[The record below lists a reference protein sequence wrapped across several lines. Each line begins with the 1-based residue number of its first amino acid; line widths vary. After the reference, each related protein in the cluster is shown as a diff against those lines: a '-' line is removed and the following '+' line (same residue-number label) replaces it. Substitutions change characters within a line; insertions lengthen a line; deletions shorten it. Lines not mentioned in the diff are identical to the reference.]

1 MIRIGEP
8 RPIEPPPDADRESV
22 SYRSPAGDHTIVF
35 SDEDEYAMGAS
46 FWNARLLGADDKTT
60 KLPYAL
66 SVAPLQP
73 WSPDGTRFA
82 YLGTEKL
89 RQPGRV
95 LLGDIAAGFRWTTN
109 PTWARGV
116 FWSSSRPVLLV
127 IGPGWLRLLDQ
138 QGRMTR
144 SHDWRSGEDDPVYGG
159 WLASGERFFV
169 VAAETGHK
177 AKLRA
182 YDSSGTLLGEEP
194 LDPADLLP
202 FDTKAFASL
211 ERSSYSLRLGP
222 GTRSIGALLDRWSDA
237 RYDPATGDLRL
248 AVYRPTGPLGPEPS
262 AAFSRP
268 DGGLTAPAAIQWIAM
283 RVSE

>member
-8 RPIEPPPDADRESV
+8 RPIEPPPEVDRESV
-22 SYRSPAGDHTIVF
+22 SYRSPVGDHTIVF
-35 SDEDEYAMGAS
+35 SGEDEYAMGAS
-46 FWNARLLGADDKTT
+46 FWNAHLVGADDETT

-95 LLGDIAAGFRWTTN
+95 LLGDIAAGFRWTTA
-109 PTWARGV
+109 PTGARGI
-116 FWSSSRPVLLV
+116 FWSSSQPVLLT

-144 SHDWRSGEDDPVYGG
+144 SHDWRNGEDDPVYGG

-169 VAAETGHK
+169 IAAETGHK

-182 YDSSGTLLGEEP
+182 YDASGTLLGEEP

-211 ERSSYSLRLGP
+211 ERGRYSLRLGP
-222 GTRSIGALLDRWSDA
+222 GTRSIAALLDRWSDA

-248 AVYRPTGPLGPEPS
+248 AVYRPTGPVGPELAP
-262 AAFSRP
+262 AFQQLSE
-268 DGGLTAPAAIQWIAM
+268 LTAPAAMQWIAV

>member
-1 MIRIGEP
+1 
-8 RPIEPPPDADRESV
+8 
-22 SYRSPAGDHTIVF
+22 
-35 SDEDEYAMGAS
+35 MGAS
-46 FWNARLLGADDKTT
+46 FWNAHLVGADDETT

-95 LLGDIAAGFRWTTN
+95 LLGDIAAGFRWTTA
-109 PTWARGV
+109 PTGARGI
-116 FWSSSRPVLLV
+116 FWSSSQPVLLT

-144 SHDWRSGEDDPVYGG
+144 SHDWRNGEDDPVYGG
-159 WLASGERFFV
+159 CA
-169 VAAETGHK
+169 
-177 AKLRA
+177 
-182 YDSSGTLLGEEP
+182 
-194 LDPADLLP
+194 
-202 FDTKAFASL
+202 
-211 ERSSYSLRLGP
+211 
-222 GTRSIGALLDRWSDA
+222 ALLDRWSDA

-248 AVYRPTGPLGPEPS
+248 AVYRPTGPVGPELAP
-262 AAFSRP
+262 AFQQLSE
-268 DGGLTAPAAIQWIAM
+268 LTAPAAMQWIAV